1 MGPSEKLLQ
10 DAEMLPLS
18 LRALQ
23 WPGEQASPFS
33 PSRLLAVLAFF
44 HNRIQ
49 RIQDSFQ
56 VSLRF
61 DFRDFLLKR
70 KEERAIVI
78 PDNSIC

>member
-1 MGPSEKLLQ
+1 MH
-10 DAEMLPLS
+10 LS
-18 LRALQ
+18 LCSGSLFGVGPLHLSM
-23 WPGEQASPFS
+23 PGGQASPFS
-33 PSRLLAVLAFF
+33 PSRLLAVLASF